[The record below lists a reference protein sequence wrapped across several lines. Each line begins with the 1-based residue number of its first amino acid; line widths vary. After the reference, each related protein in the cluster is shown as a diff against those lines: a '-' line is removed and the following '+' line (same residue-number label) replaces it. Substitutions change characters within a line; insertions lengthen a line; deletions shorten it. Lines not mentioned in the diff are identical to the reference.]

1 MEDRERIVE
10 VEREPTV
17 ERHTTVV
24 TTGGGGGGGTA
35 IVAVLLVIVALVV
48 LYFVFMSGGSDTP
61 DPTDIDIKVDA
72 PNVELPD
79 VTPAKE

>member
-1 MEDRERIVE
+1 MEERERIVE

-35 IVAVLLVIVALVV
+35 IVAVLLVIVALAV
-48 LYFVFMSGGSDTP
+48 LYFVFMSGGGDTP
-61 DPTDIDIKVDA
+61 DPTDIDIKI
-72 PNVELPD
+72 ETPD
-79 VTPAKE
+79 VDLPSVTPSKE